1 MTPERWQ
8 QVERLFHSALEL
20 EPGERAAFLTEECAD
35 DVMLREEVEYLIS
48 SHEQPGSFMDSPAYA
63 GAAER
68 RRDERI
74 AALVGQKI
82 GPYEILSFLGEGG
95 MGEVYLALDNR
106 LGRKIALKLLPLHF
120 TQEKARVLRFQQEA
134 RAASALNHPN
144 ILTIYE
150 IGELNGLHFIATE
163 FIEGET
169 LRRRIVSRRIRL
181 SEALDVAKQVASA
194 LAAAHTAA
202 IVHRDIKPENIM
214 LRRDG
219 YVKVLDFGLVKL
231 TEHDNK
237 GSEASTLVHT
247 DEGMVMGTVAYMSPE
262 QARGLE
268 VDARTDIYSLGVVL
282 YEMVA
287 GRTPFVGET
296 KSDVIADI
304 LKTEPVPLSDFNQE
318 VTVELEEIVS
328 RMLKKDRE
336 ERPQSAE
343 DLFVHLRHLQKRL
356 ELETE
361 VEREF
366 GAPHTAGPK
375 AVQAGTQRAG
385 AAATTSKSEARNSI
399 AVLPFANLS
408 GELENEYFCDGLA
421 EELLNTLAKIEDLK
435 VAARTSA
442 FSFRG
447 KNANVNEIGRA
458 LGVQTV
464 LEGSV
469 RKSGNRLRI
478 TLQLVN
484 TADGYHLWSERYD
497 REMQDIFDVQ
507 EEITLAVVSALKVKL
522 FGVEKAAVLK
532 RYTDNT
538 EAYQLYLK
546 GCYFHDKFTE
556 DGFKKSI
563 ECFRQ
568 AIDMDPN
575 YAQAYAGLAGCYT
588 VLGLMYAPSK
598 EAYPRAKEAALKA
611 LELDN
616 TLAEA
621 HCALASVKLF
631 YDWDWP
637 TAKREIQVAIQLNS
651 NYADAHILYCYYLM
665 VKGQLQE
672 CITEVKLA
680 QELNPLSR
688 FINTAL
694 VWALY
699 LARQYDQAE
708 EQCLKTIELDPD
720 FPPLRTLLG
729 RAYLMKGMYH
739 EAITEFEKEL
749 NLSGAEVLT
758 NIGHAHAMSGNRDEA
773 QSALDELKRLFV
785 QSELNIDPALLA
797 IVYAGLDERDQALEW
812 LHKAYEYRSQN
823 MLWLKVEPVW
833 DGLRSDSR
841 FIDLLRRMN
850 NSP

>member
-8 QVERLFHSALEL
+8 QVERLFHCALEREL
-20 EPGERAAFLTEECAD
+20 GERAAFLTEECAG
-35 DVMLREEVEYLIS
+35 DVTLREEVEYLIS

-120 TQEKARVLRFQQEA
+120 TQDKARVLRFQQEA

-169 LRRRIVSRRIRL
+169 LRRRIVSRTIRL

-194 LAAAHTAA
+194 LAAAHAA
-202 IVHRDIKPENIM
+202 GIVHRDVKPENIM

-237 GSEASTLVHT
+237 GSEASTLIHT
-247 DEGMVMGTVAYMSPE
+247 DEGTVMGTVAYMSPE
-262 QARGLE
+262 QTRGLE
-268 VDARTDIYSLGVVL
+268 VDAQTDIFSLGVVL

-296 KSDVIADI
+296 KSDVIAAI

-318 VTVELEEIVS
+318 VAVELEEIVS

-336 ERPQSAE
+336 ERLQSAE
-343 DLFVHLRHLQKRL
+343 DLFANLRYLQKQL
-356 ELETE
+356 EFETE
-361 VEREF
+361 VERDF
-366 GAPHTAGPK
+366 GAPHTVGPK
-375 AVQAGTQRAG
+375 PVRAGTQSVT
-385 AAATTSKSEARNSI
+385 AATTSKSEARNSI
-399 AVLPFANLS
+399 AVMPFANLS

-447 KNANVNEIGRA
+447 KKANVSEIGRA

-507 EEITLAVVSALKVKL
+507 DEITLAVVGALKVKL

-546 GCYFHDKFTE
+546 GCYFRDKFTE

-575 YAQAYAGLAGCYT
+575 YAHAYAGLAGCYT
-588 VLGLMYAPSK
+588 ALGLMYARTK
-598 EAYPRAKEAALKA
+598 EVYPRAKEAALKA

-621 HCALASVKLF
+621 HCALASIKLF

-637 TAKREIQVAIQLNS
+637 AAKREAQVAIQLNP
-651 NYADAHILYCYYLM
+651 NYWDAHVLYFYYLL
-665 VKGQLQE
+665 VKGQLRE
-672 CITEVKLA
+672 SITEIKLA
-680 QELNPLSR
+680 HELSPLSR
-688 FINTAL
+688 FINTGL
-694 VWALY
+694 GWALY

-708 EQCLKTIELDPD
+708 EQCLKTLELDPD
-720 FPPLRTLLG
+720 FPPLHSILG

-749 NLSGAEVLT
+749 HLSRAEILT
-758 NIGHAHAMSGNRDEA
+758 NIGQAQAMSGNKDEA
-773 QSALDELKRLFV
+773 QSTLDELKRLFV
-785 QSELNIDPALLA
+785 QSELKIDPALLA

-812 LHKAYEYRSQN
+812 LDKAYEYRSLN

-841 FIDLLRRMN
+841 FTDLLRRMGH
-850 NSP
+850 SP